1 MLRSPRS
8 EPLTVPW
15 DVNLMTDAATDRSPS
30 RVSLTEWL
38 RVRLK
43 PLIEGVSR
51 VLIRLGIGPNLLTL
65 VGLLLSGAA
74 AYFAA
79 RGEYVRA
86 GVVFAVG
93 ASFDALDGTVAR
105 LAGKASRFGALFDST
120 LDRYGEALILSGLA
134 YHMAVQGQV
143 VGVMLAFA
151 TLFGSVMVSY
161 VRARSEGLGVE
172 NKVGLLT
179 RVERVAL
186 LVLALLTR
194 QATIGLWVLAILT
207 HVTVIQRVVHLYR
220 ATRDDRK

>member
-1 MLRSPRS
+1 
-8 EPLTVPW
+8 
-15 DVNLMTDAATDRSPS
+15 MTNTATDRSPAQAT
-30 RVSLTEWL
+30 LTEWL
-38 RVRLK
+38 RMRLK
-43 PLIEGVSR
+43 PLIEGIAR
-51 VLIRLGIGPNLLTL
+51 VLIRLGTGPNLLTL
-65 VGLLLSGAA
+65 IGLLLSGVA

-79 RGEYVRA
+79 GGEYMRA
-86 GVVFAVG
+86 GVVYALG

-134 YHMAVQGQV
+134 YYLATQGQV
-143 VGVMLAFA
+143 VGVVLTLA

-179 RVERVAL
+179 RVERVIL
-186 LVLALLTR
+186 LALALLTR
-194 QATIGLWVLAILT
+194 QVIIGLWVLAILT

-220 ATRDDRK
+220 ATRHDGNEQA

>member
-1 MLRSPRS
+1 
-8 EPLTVPW
+8 
-15 DVNLMTDAATDRSPS
+15 MTDTATDRSPA
-30 RVSLTEWL
+30 RLTLTEWL
-38 RVRLK
+38 RVQLK
-43 PLIEGVSR
+43 PLIEGVAR
-51 VLIRLGIGPNLLTL
+51 VFIRLGVGPNLLTL
-65 VGLLLSGAA
+65 IGLLFSGVA

-79 RGEYVRA
+79 GGEYVCA
-86 GVVFAVG
+86 GATYALG

-134 YHMAVQGQV
+134 YHLATKGQV
-143 VGVMLAFA
+143 VGVVLTLA

-179 RVERVAL
+179 RVERVIL
-186 LVLALLTR
+186 LALALLTR
-194 QATIGLWVLAILT
+194 QVNIGLWVLAILT

-220 ATRDDRK
+220 ATRHDGNEQA

>member
-1 MLRSPRS
+1 
-8 EPLTVPW
+8 
-15 DVNLMTDAATDRSPS
+15 MTDTATDRSPS
-30 RVSLTEWL
+30 RLSLTEWL

-43 PLIEGVSR
+43 PLIEGASR
-51 VLIRLGIGPNLLTL
+51 ALIRLGIGPNVLTL
-65 VGLLLSGAA
+65 IGLLLSGVA

-86 GVVFAVG
+86 GVAFAVG

-105 LAGKASRFGALFDST
+105 LTGKANRFGALFDST

-134 YHMAVQGQV
+134 YRLAVQGQV
-143 VGVMLAFA
+143 IGVVLAFA

-161 VRARSEGLGVE
+161 VRARSEGLGIE

-179 RVERVAL
+179 RVERVVL

-207 HVTVIQRVVHLYR
+207 HVTVIQRVMHLYCT
-220 ATRDDRK
+220 TRDDQK